1 MREWLGIIIS
11 VLSVLL
17 AFGTFYWRVRV
28 DNRQQQEK
36 QTALQTEFMKSVTER
51 IAAIQK
57 AHDSEIA
64 QLRLELQTRL
74 EDLHSKVDERRRKD
88 VQDLH
93 NRVNALETTYLA
105 SVGDRLGK
113 IEGKMDSM
121 NNTLMLIQRH
131 FIENQGGS
139 Q

>member
-1 MREWLGIIIS
+1 MGIIIS

-36 QTALQTEFMKSVTER
+36 QTALQAEFMKSVTER

-74 EDLHSKVDERRRKD
+74 EDLHGKVDERRRKD

>member
-1 MREWLGIIIS
+1 MRDWLGIIIS

-36 QTALQTEFMKSVTER
+36 QTALQAEFMKSVTER

-64 QLRLELQTRL
+64 QLRLDLQSRL
-74 EDLHSKVDERRRKD
+74 EDLHGKVDERRRKD

>member
-1 MREWLGIIIS
+1 MGIIIS

>member
-36 QTALQTEFMKSVTER
+36 QTALQAEFSKSVNER
-51 IAAIQK
+51 IAAMQK

-64 QLRLELQTRL
+64 QLRLDLQSRL
-74 EDLHSKVDERRRKD
+74 EDLHGKVDERRRKD

>member
-11 VLSVLL
+11 VLSVLI

-36 QTALQTEFMKSVTER
+36 QSTIQAEFIKSVNER
-51 IAAIQK
+51 IAVLQK

-64 QLRLELQTRL
+64 QLRLDLQSRL
-74 EDLHSKVDERRRKD
+74 EDLHGKVDERRRKD

>member
-11 VLSVLL
+11 VLSVLI

-36 QTALQTEFMKSVTER
+36 QTAIQADFIKSVNER
-51 IAAIQK
+51 IAVLQK

-64 QLRLELQTRL
+64 QLRLDLQSRL
-74 EDLHSKVDERRRKD
+74 EDLHGKVDERRRKD

-131 FIENQGGS
+131 VIENQGGS

>member
-36 QTALQTEFMKSVTER
+36 QTALQAEFMKSVTER

-74 EDLHSKVDERRRKD
+74 EDLHGKVDERRRKD

>member
-1 MREWLGIIIS
+1 MGIIIS
-11 VLSVLL
+11 VLSVLI

-36 QTALQTEFMKSVTER
+36 QTALQAEFMKSVTER

-64 QLRLELQTRL
+64 QLRLDLQSRL
-74 EDLHSKVDERRRKD
+74 EDLHGKVDERRRKD

>member
-36 QTALQTEFMKSVTER
+36 QTALQAEFMKSVTER

-64 QLRLELQTRL
+64 QLRLDLQSRL
-74 EDLHSKVDERRRKD
+74 EDLHGKVDERRRKD

>member
-11 VLSVLL
+11 VLSVLI

-36 QTALQTEFMKSVTER
+36 QTAIQADFIKSVNER
-51 IAAIQK
+51 IAVLQK

-64 QLRLELQTRL
+64 QLRLDLQSRL
-74 EDLHSKVDERRRKD
+74 EDLHGKVDERRRKD

>member
-36 QTALQTEFMKSVTER
+36 QTALQAEFMKSVTER

-74 EDLHSKVDERRRKD
+74 EDLHGKVDERRRKD

-131 FIENQGGS
+131 FIENQGGG

>member
-11 VLSVLL
+11 VLSVLI

-36 QTALQTEFMKSVTER
+36 QTAIQADFIKSVNER
-51 IAAIQK
+51 IAVLQK

-64 QLRLELQTRL
+64 QLRLDLQSRL
-74 EDLHSKVDERRRKD
+74 EELHGKVDERRRKD

>member
-11 VLSVLL
+11 VLSVLI

-36 QTALQTEFMKSVTER
+36 QTAIQADFIKSVNER
-51 IAAIQK
+51 IAVLQK
-57 AHDSEIA
+57 AYDSEIA
-64 QLRLELQTRL
+64 QLRLDLQSRL
-74 EDLHSKVDERRRKD
+74 EDLHGKVDERRRKD

>member
-36 QTALQTEFMKSVTER
+36 QTALQAEFSKGVNER
-51 IAAIQK
+51 IAVLQK

-64 QLRLELQTRL
+64 QLRLDLQSRL
-74 EDLHSKVDERRRKD
+74 EDLHGKVDERRRKD

>member
-11 VLSVLL
+11 VLSVLI

-28 DNRQQQEK
+28 DNRQHQEK
-36 QTALQTEFMKSVTER
+36 QTAIQADFIKSVNER
-51 IAAIQK
+51 IAVLQK

-64 QLRLELQTRL
+64 QLRLDLQSRL
-74 EDLHSKVDERRRKD
+74 EDLHGKVDERRRKD